1 MKTLIKLCYYLL
13 YLLEAT
19 ACAFIIA
26 NCARN
31 LNLW

>member
-1 MKTLIKLCYYLL
+1 MKTFIKLLYYLL
-13 YLLEAT
+13 QAT
-19 ACAFIIA
+19 TCAFIIA